1 MWKWIIVKLIGSVLG
16 KVYPWPWV
24 ERNEGIVE

>member
-16 KVYPWPWV
+16 KVYPWV
-24 ERNEGIVE
+24 ERNEGIVEK